1 MPIKETHELQK
12 GLLAE
17 FLSEQPEPVP
27 MGVVWSGLKTVT
39 LETPTEQ
46 IKEEYTT
53 NQLYLDDCEYI
64 GKVKAKFKTKHTR
77 KAFRK
82 WAMSKGCSRD
92 EADAI
97 NKLVAAQK
105 GRVSYETLYLSV
117 IFGVYFG
124 S

>member
-1 MPIKETHELQK
+1 MPTKETHELQK

-27 MGVVWSGLKTVT
+27 MGVVWSGLETVN
-39 LETPTEQ
+39 LENPTEQ
-46 IKEEYTT
+46 TKEEYAT
-53 NQLYLDDCEYI
+53 NQLYLDDCKFI
-64 GKVKAKFKTKHTR
+64 GKFKLKTKHS
-77 KAFRK
+77 KKSFLK

-105 GRVSYETLYLSV
+105 GRVSYEALYLSI

>member
-1 MPIKETHELQK
+1 MPTKETH

-27 MGVVWSGLKTVT
+27 MGVVWSGLKTVNF
-39 LETPTEQ
+39 ENSIEQ
-46 IKEEYTT
+46 IKEKYTT
-53 NQLYLDDCEYI
+53 NQLYLDNCEFI
-64 GKVKAKFKTKHTR
+64 GKFKLNTKHS
-77 KAFRK
+77 KKSFRK
-82 WAMSKGCSRD
+82 WVMANGCSRD

-97 NKLVAAQK
+97 NKLVADQK

-117 IFGVYFG
+117 NFGVYFG

>member
-1 MPIKETHELQK
+1 MLIRESV
-12 GLLAE
+12 
-17 FLSEQPEPVP
+17 SEQEGLILSTYTGESVT
-27 MGVVWSGLKTVT
+27 WKGLKTVNIET
-39 LETPTEQ
+39 VNEPLEE
-46 IKEEYTT
+46 KWS
-53 NQLYLDDCEYI
+53 NKQLYLDDVEFT
-64 GKVKAKFKTKHTR
+64 AKCKLKSKHT
-77 KAFRK
+77 KKSFRK

>member
-1 MPIKETHELQK
+1 MPTKETHKLKKEL
-12 GLLAE
+12 LTE
-17 FLSEQPEPVP
+17 FLSEQPDPVP
-27 MGVVWSGLKTVT
+27 IGVVWSGLETVN

-46 IKEEYTT
+46 IKEEYAT
-53 NQLYLDDCEYI
+53 NQLYLDDCKFI
-64 GKVKAKFKTKHTR
+64 GKFKLKTKHS
-77 KAFRK
+77 KKSFRK
-82 WAMSKGCSRD
+82 WAMSRGCSRD

-117 IFGVYFG
+117 ISGVYFG